1 MEKMY
6 IEMNDSERLLK
17 RIYNDADWA
26 FSMLSEGVEHMMDDS
41 VEGTT
46 VEEVNRLQNKATDA
60 LIEFG
65 ASINALLA
73 LLKSEEDMRR
83 VIARL
88 DNGMEDLTNGI

>member
-26 FSMLSEGVEHMMDDS
+26 FSMLAEGLEHMMDDS

-46 VEEVNRLQNKATDA
+46 VEEVNRLQNKATDL
-60 LIEFG
+60 LIEFSG
-65 ASINALLA
+65 CIDNLLA
-73 LLKSEEDMRR
+73 LLKTEE
-83 VIARL
+83 
-88 DNGMEDLTNGI
+88 E

>member
-6 IEMNDSERLLK
+6 IEMSDSERLLK

-46 VEEVNRLQNKATDA
+46 VE
-60 LIEFG
+60 
-65 ASINALLA
+65 
-73 LLKSEEDMRR
+73 
-83 VIARL
+83 
-88 DNGMEDLTNGI
+88 